1 MSCNISE
8 SWNGNNISN
17 STNIIKKKKH
27 NISLLTRKHSHRKKL
42 MEQDLYNMVL
52 VLSGLHTVINT
63 LGYSLSPMTPYSV
76 LSLGV
81 AVVNLKERR
90 TKKKSKDG
98 KMACQSSLSIQGTM
112 AEPAMQVAA
121 SWPAINHGWQG
132 TRVKGGRAAS
142 NSVSDYSAFLTEQRS
157 TKRAWRIEV
166 QHRLFSLQKT
176 HQ

>member
-1 MSCNISE
+1 
-8 SWNGNNISN
+8 
-17 STNIIKKKKH
+17 
-27 NISLLTRKHSHRKKL
+27 

-121 SWPAINHGWQG
+121 SWPAINHG
-132 TRVKGGRAAS
+132 
-142 NSVSDYSAFLTEQRS
+142 
-157 TKRAWRIEV
+157 
-166 QHRLFSLQKT
+166 
-176 HQ
+176 